1 MYAKSRV
8 LSDPRSY
15 RRRDED
21 TAKEYGR
28 RIKEIQKLMA
38 QIDEEIKKQKSAII

>member
-8 LSDPRSY
+8 LSDPRIY
-15 RRRDED
+15 RRDDD

-28 RIKEIQKLMA
+28 RIKDIEKL
-38 QIDEEIKKQKSAII
+38 IGGIEEGIKKLETDML